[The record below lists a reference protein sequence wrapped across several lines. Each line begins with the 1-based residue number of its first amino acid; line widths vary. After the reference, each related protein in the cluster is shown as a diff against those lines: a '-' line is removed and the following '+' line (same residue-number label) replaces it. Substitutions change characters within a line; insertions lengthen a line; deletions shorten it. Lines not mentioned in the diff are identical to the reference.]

1 MSSSFSFLGRH
12 ITMEKQAC
20 GPLMRC
26 GRQARGEYCIQ
37 RDRTP
42 ALSMTCMES
51 RPKGVSKPL
60 QTHTEWTSY
69 DPIMVSIMR
78 KEACAAAAAQASRG
92 HCFSSKKEAKMS
104 ELSALIY
111 KVFLTLSLFFFQG
124 DTDLNSRPL
133 SGKT

>member
-1 MSSSFSFLGRH
+1 MSSSFSLLGRH
-12 ITMEKQAC
+12 TTMEKQAR
-20 GPLMRC
+20 GPLMRHR
-26 GRQARGEYCIQ
+26 RQARGEYYIQ

-51 RPKGVSKPL
+51 RPKGVSKSS

-69 DPIMVSIMR
+69 DPIMVSVMR
-78 KEACAAAAAQASRG
+78 KEACAAVAQASRG
-92 HCFSSKKEAKMS
+92 HCLSSKKEAKMS
-104 ELSALIY
+104 ELPALVY
-111 KVFLTLSLFFFQG
+111 TVFLTLSLFFFQG